1 MSIPN
6 CGLGLPLPLSV
17 SGEQTADLVR
27 RAMSNH
33 NFMVG
38 QLVAECLVNTPYKKF
53 SSCQQ
58 GVSQESERIAL
69 LEEEIRRL
77 TLFRAED
84 LQIITRQA
92 KALDNFQ
99 RVGVVDPGMTH
110 KLPGNGHSYTVTD
123 PEHTH
128 NIIDPGHDHTFWEVV
143 YDRFGNAVPGIRST
157 YHTKAPFVP
166 APIAPA
172 QPATATAVA
181 PSTAKPPLP
190 ARALTGRP
198 MQIGIFVR

>member
-1 MSIPN
+1 MSIFN
-6 CGLGLPLPLSV
+6 CGSGLPLPLSV

-33 NFMVG
+33 HFMHG
-38 QLVAECLVNTPYKKF
+38 QFGTECLVNTPCKEFPSYP
-53 SSCQQ
+53 Q
-58 GVSQESERIAL
+58 GVSQESVRNAL
-69 LEEEIRRL
+69 LEAEIRRL
-77 TLFRAED
+77 TLDRTKERP
-84 LQIITRQA
+84 LITRQA

-128 NIIDPGHDHTFWEVV
+128 SLIDPGHVHTFWEVV

-166 APIAPA
+166 APVAPT